1 MTALVVVGVGLLGG
15 VGAVARFLLDGAVAS
30 RAASAFPWGT
40 LAVNLSGALALGIL
54 HGAGVSGDA
63 LRLFGT
69 GLLGAYTTFSTW
81 MLESHRLGEDGRLRL
96 GWANVRRQPR
106 ARPGLRVARR
116 PDRRSAVT
124 DALKLTTYF
133 GERDRAGD
141 RFLADA
147 LADLYAR
154 HRLRTS
160 LVLRGVAGFGVKHHL
175 HTDRLLTLSEDLPM
189 VSVAVDARARIEAL
203 LDEVVA
209 VSGDGLITLERAR
222 MADAAA
228 VAAAGEEA
236 KLTVHLGRGERAG
249 GRPAHIAVVDALHRH
264 GVAGATVLLGVDGT
278 TLGER
283 RRARFF
289 AANTHVPLMVIAVGA
304 GRAPRR
310 RAARTARAAGRA
322 AHDAR
327 ARARVQARRPAP
339 RRARAGRGHRPVGP
353 GGVAE
358 ADGLLRRA
366 VAPRAA
372 AALLSRSCAALRAA
386 GAAGATA
393 LRGIWGYH
401 GDHAPHGDSFRQL
414 RRRVPVVTVIVDTPE
429 RIARW
434 FAIVDA
440 LTDETGLVTSEQV
453 PALRA
458 AGPGIA
464 RGGLRLADPRVR

>member
-1 MTALVVVGVGLLGG
+1 
-15 VGAVARFLLDGAVAS
+15 
-30 RAASAFPWGT
+30 
-40 LAVNLSGALALGIL
+40 
-54 HGAGVSGDA
+54 
-63 LRLFGT
+63 
-69 GLLGAYTTFSTW
+69 
-81 MLESHRLGEDGRLRL
+81 
-96 GWANVRRQPR
+96 
-106 ARPGLRVARR
+106 
-116 PDRRSAVT
+116 VT

-133 GERDRAGD
+133 GERDRVGD

-154 HRLRTS
+154 HELRTS

-189 VSVAVDARARIEAL
+189 VSVAVDARPRIEGL

-209 VSGDGLITLERAR
+209 VSGDGLITVERAR
-222 MADAAA
+222 MADAAI
-228 VAAAGEEA
+228 VATAGEEA
-236 KLTVHLGRGERAG
+236 KLTVHLGRGERARG
-249 GRPAHIAVVDALHRH
+249 QPAHIAVVDALRRH

-278 TLGER
+278 TRGER

-289 AANTHVPLMVIAVGA
+289 AANTGVPLMVIAVGA
-304 GRAPRR
+304 GERI
-310 RAARTARAAGRA
+310 
-322 AHDAR
+322 
-327 ARARVQARRPAP
+327 
-339 RRARAGRGHRPVGP
+339 
-353 GGVAE
+353 
-358 ADGLLRRA
+358 
-366 VAPRAA
+366 A
-372 AALLSRSCAALRAA
+372 AALPELRTLLTDPLMTLERVRVCKRDGGRLGAPEAVAGTDLSGLAVWQKLMVYCGEQSRHAQRPLYTELVRALRSA

-429 RIARW
+429 RIGRW

-453 PALRA
+453 PGLRA

-464 RGGLRLADPRVR
+464 RGGLRLADPGVR